1 MVQLAAG
8 IAVTEQRKRI
18 EVTDIE
24 WVVNSSQMI
33 PRPEKKIPL
42 FPAVGYVNGLA
53 VYGANLGML
62 LEIEVTCLE
71 AQKAGDGK
79 VNITGVVDEEELG
92 GGTKTLR
99 RRSMARNSVD
109 NVITVLRK
117 FGLEPNDYDLHVN
130 FPGGIPIDGPSAGVA
145 MATAIASAMMRIPV
159 DHRIAMT
166 GEVSI
171 HGKIKPVGGIVAK
184 VEAAAQ
190 AGVTKIYIPK
200 ENWQIIFNQIEN
212 LQVIAIEH
220 IDEIFAALF
229 QLERDTNAVYSNS
242 LKQKATLASV
252 ALLHAEQSHVSS

>member
-1 MVQLAAG
+1 
-8 IAVTEQRKRI
+8 
-18 EVTDIE
+18 
-24 WVVNSSQMI
+24 MI

-42 FPAVGYVNGLA
+42 TPAVGYVNGLA

-117 FGLEPNDYDLHVN
+117 FGLEPSDYDLHVN
-130 FPGGIPIDGPSAGVA
+130 FPGGIPIDGPSAGIA
-145 MATAIASAMMRIPV
+145 MATAIASAMTRIPV

-220 IDEIFAALF
+220 IDEIFATLF
-229 QLERDTNAVYSNS
+229 QLERDTNTVYANS
-242 LKQKATLASV
+242 LKQKAPLVSV
-252 ALLHAEQSHVSS
+252 SLLHAEQSHVSS